1 MQKTWDTRVWSW
13 GRPNPLEKDM
23 PTHSTILAW
32 TIHGQRSPVGD
43 GPRGRK
49 ESDRTEHVCTH
60 GVVLICNKKNC
71 ISEHN
76 HFDMSGFADCHA
88 AYRPGLL
95 RGGLFCIWKWACYET
110 TYTLCLL
117 VAMPAPVQVSHHL
130 LQLFTLCDYCL
141 FIVIICVTVSSSKKW
156 W

>member
-1 MQKTWDTRVWSW
+1 
-13 GRPNPLEKDM
+13 M

-95 RGGLFCIWKWACYET
+95 RGGLFCIWK
-110 TYTLCLL
+110 
-117 VAMPAPVQVSHHL
+117 
-130 LQLFTLCDYCL
+130 
-141 FIVIICVTVSSSKKW
+141 
-156 W
+156 